1 MLREKII
8 YFAVTSICLALVFGL
23 FNLQIIKGKRY
34 KDLSDSNSIR
44 LIPKLGARGKI
55 LDRNGEV
62 IVDSQLFYDAVILP
76 QDVASLDREL
86 KKVADVLGCDPLEL
100 RKIYKAGYVTEAVPI
115 TLAKNLDIKKAIS
128 LEELKP
134 ELPGIVIQPRPARH
148 YPYAGL
154 ASHVIGYVHE
164 IDRWRLTKLQD
175 YGYKTKDLVGFGGVE
190 EKYDY
195 YLRGE
200 EGGLSLQVNH
210 RGRSVRVLGF
220 ESPSSGKDIEL
231 TLNLKAQKI
240 AEEVL
245 GGRKGCI
252 IIMDP
257 YTGEIIV
264 MASAPGFNPE
274 AFVNKSNFT
283 IAGYFNDPD
292 APLINRAITGAYPA
306 GSVFKAIVAV
316 AGLETKKINSS
327 TSFLCQG
334 FALVGRQEFKCWS
347 THGTQNLIGALTHS
361 CNVFFY
367 KTGLL
372 VGAPLLH
379 EYCLRFGL
387 SKVTGCELP
396 YEAAGYIP
404 SPLLR
409 KINRFKNWFDGDT
422 ANFSIGQGEFLVTP
436 LQMARMM
443 AVFANN
449 GYLVTPC
456 IIKSIAGQDI
466 LSNQR
471 KAVNLHLSDSTIDY
485 VRQGLRA
492 VVANPEGTGHVFADL
507 PIAVAGKTGTAQAP
521 PGQPHAWWTG
531 FFPYDQPKFVMC
543 VFLEHG
549 GPGYYSCVAAKQVI
563 AGMIKEGLI

>member
-1 MLREKII
+1 MFRERII
-8 YFAVTSICLALVFGL
+8 YFIVTLICLVLVFGL
-23 FNLQIIKGKRY
+23 FNLQVVKGKRY

-44 LIPKLGARGKI
+44 LISKQGARGKI
-55 LDRNGEV
+55 LDRSGEV
-62 IVDSQLFYDAVILP
+62 IVDSQLFFDAIVLP
-76 QDVASLDREL
+76 QDVSSLDREL
-86 KKVADVLGCDPLEL
+86 KIVADVLERDPLEL
-100 RKIYKAGYVTEAVPI
+100 KKIYRAGFIAPAVPV
-115 TLAKNLDIKKAIS
+115 TLAKNINIKKAIS

-134 ELPGIVIQPRPARH
+134 ELAGIVIQPRPARR

-154 ASHVIGYVHE
+154 ASHVIGYVNE
-164 IDRWRLTKLQD
+164 IDRWRLTQLQD

-200 EGGLSLQVNH
+200 AGGLSLQVNH
-210 RGRSVRVLGF
+210 RGKSVRVLGF
-220 ESPSSGKDIEL
+220 ESPSSGKDIQL

-240 AEEVL
+240 AESVL
-245 GGRKGCI
+245 AGRKGCI

-257 YTGEIIV
+257 YSGEIIV

-274 AFVNKSNFT
+274 SFVNKSNST
-283 IAGYFNDPD
+283 IAGYFNDPG

-306 GSVFKAIVAV
+306 GSIFKVIVATG
-316 AGLETKKINSS
+316 ALETKKINSS

-334 FALVGRQEFKCWS
+334 FILVGKQEFKCWS
-347 THGTQNLIGALTHS
+347 THGLQDLIGALAHS

-367 KTGLL
+367 KAGFLT
-372 VGAPLLH
+372 GAPALH
-379 EYCLRFGL
+379 EYSLRFGL
-387 SKVTGCELP
+387 AKTSGCELP

-409 KINRFKNWFDGDT
+409 KIKRFKNWFDGDT
-422 ANFSIGQGEFLVTP
+422 ANFSIGQGDVLVTP

-456 IIKSIAGQDI
+456 IIKSIAGEDI
-466 LSNQR
+466 LTKQK
-471 KAVNLHLSDSTIDY
+471 KAVNLHLKNSTIDY
-485 VRQGLRA
+485 VRQGLKA
-492 VVANPEGTGHVFADL
+492 VVANPEGTGHVLADL
-507 PIAVAGKTGTAQAP
+507 SVTVAGKTGTAQAP
-521 PGQPHAWWTG
+521 PGQPHAWFTG
-531 FFPYDQPKFVMC
+531 FFPYNEPRFVIC

-563 AGMIKEGLI
+563 EEMIKEGLI